1 MITKELIQ
9 KIAPNAPEN
18 IVEIL
23 NVMLP
28 KYGIDNKERV
38 ACFLGQ
44 TAHESGGYTKLTE
57 NLNYSAQGL
66 CKTWPKRFPTQKSAE
81 PYHRNPEK
89 IANKVYSNRLG
100 NGNEASGDGWKY
112 RGRGAIQT
120 TGKENYEEL
129 SQAIGKE
136 LSECVKYCGTLEGAV
151 ESACVFWKQN
161 NLNGFVDKNDFEG
174 LTEAVNG
181 KLIGYTERKQL
192 RDIALKN
199 I

>member
-66 CKTWPKRFPTQKSAE
+66 CKTWPKRFPTQESAE

-129 SQAIGKE
+129 GQAIGKE

-161 NLNGFVDKNDFEG
+161 NLNRFVDKNDFEG

-199 I
+199 L